1 MQVSVEKTSE
11 LSRKMTV
18 SVPEAVVQEKM
29 AERLKSLA
37 REVKIDGFRP
47 GKVPHQVV
55 KKMFGDRV
63 RGEITSDLIKDTYYD
78 ALEGQA
84 LKPAGHP
91 HIEPLDETD
100 GFKYTAVFEVY
111 PEISLEGLDQLE
123 VVRPVTAVND
133 SDVEGMIEKL
143 RAQKQTWAV
152 VDRAV
157 QEHDNVTM
165 SFTGVSEGEN
175 FTDGKVEG
183 FQVVCGLK
191 KMIAGFEDNLLGL
204 VAGDHKSFTL
214 TFPEDY
220 GNEKL
225 AGKAAEFEIDVTK
238 VEAPVLAEI
247 DEEFVKAYGIEDGSV
262 ESFRADVR
270 NNMERELV
278 QALRS
283 KLKTAVM
290 DALCDKIKLTVPNA
304 MVDVEVESLMKPYIE
319 TAKRQKMKL
328 EDLKLPRDV
337 FEDQAKRRV
346 ALGLIL
352 GEIIQT
358 KSIELDANKVRST
371 IEEMSKSYERPE
383 DVVAWYYSDETRL
396 NEVQQMVLED
406 QVVEWLVAQA
416 KVSDETV
423 NFTDVM
429 DKQQRQGY

>member
-37 REVKIDGFRP
+37 REVKVDGFRP
-47 GKVPHQVV
+47 GKVPHHVV

-63 RGEITSDLIKDTYYD
+63 RGEIANDLIKDTYYD
-78 ALEGQA
+78 ALEKQD

-91 HIEPLDETD
+91 YIEPLNETD

-111 PEISLEGLDQLE
+111 PEISLEGVDNLE
-123 VVRPVTAVND
+123 VVRPVAMVKD
-133 SDVEGMIEKL
+133 SDVEDMIEKL
-143 RAQKQTWAV
+143 RAQKQTWQL
-152 VDRAV
+152 VDRPA
-157 QEHDNVTM
+157 QDDDNVTI
-165 SFTGVSEGEN
+165 SFSGTSEGEN
-175 FTDGKVEG
+175 FTEGKVED
-183 FQVVCGLK
+183 FQVVLGLK
-191 KMIAGFEDNLLGL
+191 KMIPGFEDNLIGL
-204 VAGDHKSFTL
+204 VVGANKVFTL
-214 TFPEDY
+214 TFPDDY

-225 AGKAAEFEIDVTK
+225 AGKAAEFDVDVVK
-238 VEAPVLAEI
+238 VEEPVLAEI
-247 DEEFVKAYGIEDGSV
+247 DEEFVKAYGVEDGSV

-270 NNMERELV
+270 NNMERELE
-278 QALRS
+278 QALRG
-283 KLKTAVM
+283 KLKTSVM
-290 DALCDKIKLTVPNA
+290 DALCEKIQFTVPNT
-304 MVDVEVESLMKPYIE
+304 MVDAEVELLMKPYIE

-337 FEDQAKRRV
+337 FEGQAKRRV
-346 ALGLIL
+346 SLGLIL
-352 GEIIQT
+352 GEIIQN
-358 KSIELDANKVRST
+358 KAIELDGTKVRST
-371 IEEMSKSYERPE
+371 IEEMAKSYERPE

-416 KVSDETV
+416 KVTDETV

-429 DKQQRQGY
+429 DKQQR

>member
-1 MQVSVEKTSE
+1 
-11 LSRKMTV
+11 
-18 SVPEAVVQEKM
+18 
-29 AERLKSLA
+29 
-37 REVKIDGFRP
+37 
-47 GKVPHQVV
+47 
-55 KKMFGDRV
+55 
-63 RGEITSDLIKDTYYD
+63 
-78 ALEGQA
+78 
-84 LKPAGHP
+84 
-91 HIEPLDETD
+91 
-100 GFKYTAVFEVY
+100 
-111 PEISLEGLDQLE
+111 
-123 VVRPVTAVND
+123 
-133 SDVEGMIEKL
+133 
-143 RAQKQTWAV
+143 
-152 VDRAV
+152 
-157 QEHDNVTM
+157 
-165 SFTGVSEGEN
+165 
-175 FTDGKVEG
+175 
-183 FQVVCGLK
+183 
-191 KMIAGFEDNLLGL
+191 MIAGFEDNLLGL
-204 VAGDHKSFTL
+204 VAGDHKSFNL

-262 ESFRADVR
+262 ESFRTDVR

-290 DALCDKIKLTVPNA
+290 DALCDKIKLTVPNT

-383 DVVAWYYSDETRL
+383 EVVAWYYSDETRL